1 MIDADRLIPENPA
14 RTGLPRRH
22 HAELRAE
29 EHMDGQPPKIE
40 NAPGL
45 VWRNRGAAW
54 AATWQARS
62 DLVKRGFKPKS
73 LTLWTG
79 ADLTEADCLHI
90 ADNCN
95 RLQTEMLV
103 FGRGG
108 IPEIAAF
115 DGTLMGLI
123 RCYQADK
130 DSPYH
135 KARYRTRE
143 HYTNLLRRL
152 EVEHGLTSLEE
163 IKGRVLVAWHAEW
176 SSGGRI
182 AMAHYWMGML
192 RTIFGFGA
200 TLLEDEEC
208 ERLCG
213 VLHKM
218 RFKMPKPRS
227 ERMTAEQATA
237 IRAQACKAGL
247 YSIALAQALQFE
259 LMLRQKDVI
268 GEWIPVCEPG
278 TSEVLHQGMKW
289 VAGVRWSE
297 IDSNLILRHTTSK
310 RQKDIEV
317 DLKMAGMVM
326 EEFATMLARDGI
338 TAPVTRDL
346 LPASGPMILR
356 EWQARPYKM
365 HDFRRMWRAIADAAG
380 VPKEVKNM
388 DSRAGGITEAT
399 DAGAELEH
407 VRHAATHGD
416 ISMTQRYSRG
426 SVEKVANV
434 MRLRAEHRNKK

>member
-62 DLVKRGFKPKS
+62 DIVKMGFKPKS

-79 ADLTEADCLHI
+79 VEPAETDRLHVADTCQ
-90 ADNCN
+90 

-103 FGRGG
+103 FSRGG
-108 IPEIAAF
+108 VPELATF
-115 DGTLMGLI
+115 DGTLAGLI
-123 RCYQADK
+123 KCYQTDP
-130 DSPYH
+130 DSRYH
-135 KARYRTRE
+135 KTRYRTRL
-143 HYTNLLRRL
+143 HYTGLLRRL
-152 EVEHGLTSLEE
+152 DIEHGQTQLED
-163 IKGRVLVAWHAEW
+163 IKGRGLVGWHAAW
-176 SSGGRI
+176 SDGGRV

-192 RTIFGFGA
+192 RTLFGFGA
-200 TLLEDEEC
+200 TILEDEEC

-218 RFKMPKPRS
+218 RFKMPKPRN
-227 ERMTAEQATA
+227 ERMTAEQATN
-237 IRAQACKAGL
+237 IRAQARKEGL

-268 GEWIPVCEPG
+268 GEWVPVEERV
-278 TSEVLHQGMKW
+278 TSEVIHHGMKW
-289 VAGVRWSE
+289 TAGLRWSE
-297 IDSNLILRHTTSK
+297 IDQNLILRHTTSK

-317 DLKMAGMVM
+317 DLKMAGMVI
-326 EEFATMLARDGI
+326 EEFATMLGRQGI
-338 TAPVTRDL
+338 TSPVTRDL
-346 LPASGPMILR
+346 LPASGPIILR
-356 EWQARPYKM
+356 EWQKRPYKM

-426 SVEKVANV
+426 SVEKIANV